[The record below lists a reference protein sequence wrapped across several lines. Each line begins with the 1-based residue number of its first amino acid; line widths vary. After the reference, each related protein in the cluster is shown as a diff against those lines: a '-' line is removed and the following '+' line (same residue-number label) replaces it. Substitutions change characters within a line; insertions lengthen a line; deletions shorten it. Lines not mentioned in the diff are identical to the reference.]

1 MKGSILTGLFR
12 ATDSD
17 SFRGCAGDL
26 ILRFIWKQKTNKK
39 QAKNWTRN
47 VIYISIVQVFHP
59 TDVEIEVSK
68 RFLSSIRSRWSVL
81 FVFNWN
87 NISRSIIRDFV
98 DKSWFGYDHGH
109 VTGTCLIFEWPKK
122 KNCKNNICSRS
133 PGDHDCG
140 KLFLQVVV
148 FRKLLAENWLDKLY
162 CTDHTYSYFFS
173 LAKGWLHPFFL
184 WTRSRPIISEHEKLF
199 WPRLT
204 KK

>member
-1 MKGSILTGLFR
+1 MH
-12 ATDSD
+12 
-17 SFRGCAGDL
+17 
-26 ILRFIWKQKTNKK
+26 KK

-47 VIYISIVQVFHP
+47 VIYISIFQVFHP
-59 TDVEIEVSK
+59 TDVEIKVSK

-162 CTDHTYSYFFS
+162 CTDHGCVLHTCVLLVPFTF
-173 LAKGWLHPFFL
+173 WL
-184 WTRSRPIISEHEKLF
+184 ISEFLSLHLF
-199 WPRLT
+199 YIYFLFIVILGT
-204 KK
+204 